1 MPNVLPTTLD
11 TTQPGHSDMTIC
23 DGFALFQNLGAA
35 RTVTDLDDTQGSFF
49 DTTIN
54 AEVFKITIASD
65 HASFLGFCG
74 PAYAIKG
81 DTLAETDFT
90 IPAQESD
97 GATGTLVLGD
107 HAIRGGFQAGLVL
120 QVDFDINISL
130 HFGFFHHTLL
140 DVFALVYINLIQLI
154 LNELIELLTAG
165 EGGGDSGD
173 PNDIEMSSIDPNG
186 PDIDE
191 GQPSGEGAGGE
202 GNRRAGQKFD
212 GAGMVDATTNP
223 FVPGAGGSTFNGPP
237 SDVINP
243 SLSYGFDI
251 LPLVIE
257 ASGLEPL
264 AAVAKALE
272 NIGCGLELGPGISIG
287 LPTRVTLKGATI
299 SNHPFDVTGGS
310 VPSSGEATVELE
322 LTERTP
328 VSPQL
333 QPLTDPPDEIGF
345 LLEHQ
350 VGISIGAYL
359 FAELMFFK
367 VIHIGAQT
375 GELPLFYSV
384 DTDPIGGP
392 YENQLSFVPG
402 GGPVPFAPPNIA
414 VTITGYTANQPQ
426 EQWTNGILARYGV
439 SYFNSDYESP
449 LGPLTAF
456 DPQKRFFA
464 WPTMTNL
471 PGPVPD
477 AVGIRIYREFNDGTD
492 PVRVAEILFADNIT
506 SFTDNVV
513 TP

>member
-23 DGFALFQNLGAA
+23 DGFAFFQNLGTA

-49 DTTIN
+49 DKTIN

-65 HASFLGFCG
+65 HDSFLGFCG

-81 DTLAETDFT
+81 DTLAETEFE
-90 IPAQESD
+90 IPANEAD
-97 GATGTLVLGD
+97 GATGKLVLGD

-120 QVDFDINISL
+120 QIDLDVNISL

-140 DVFALVYINLIQLI
+140 DAFALVYINLIQLI
-154 LNELIELLTAG
+154 LNELIALLTAG
-165 EGGGDSGD
+165 QAGGDSGD

-191 GQPSGEGAGGE
+191 GQPSGEGSGGE
-202 GNRRAGQKFD
+202 GPRRAGQKFD

-223 FVPGAGGSTFNGPP
+223 FVPGAGGSTFTGPP

-243 SLSYGFDI
+243 SLSYSFDI
-251 LPLVIE
+251 LPLVLE
-257 ASGLEPL
+257 ATGIEPL
-264 AAVAKALE
+264 AALSKALE
-272 NIGCGLELGPGISIG
+272 EAGCGLELGPGISIG
-287 LPTRVTLKGATI
+287 LPTRVTLAGATI

-322 LTERTP
+322 LKERTP

-333 QPLTDPPDEIGF
+333 QPLSDPADEIGF

-350 VGISIGAYL
+350 VGVSVGAYV
-359 FAELMFFK
+359 FIELMFFK
-367 VIHIGAQT
+367 VIHIGAQS

-384 DTDPIGGP
+384 DYDPIGGP
-392 YENQLSFVPG
+392 YENHLDFVPG
-402 GGPVPFAPPNIA
+402 GGPVPFAAPN
-414 VTITGYTANQPQ
+414 VTPTITGYTANQPQ
-426 EQWTNGILARYGV
+426 GRWKDGILARYGV

-449 LGPLTAF
+449 IGPLTAF
-456 DPQKRFFA
+456 DPQQRFFA
-464 WPTMTNL
+464 FPTMTNL
-471 PGPVPD
+471 AGPVPN
-477 AVGIRIYREFNDGTD
+477 AVGIRIYREFNDGSS
-492 PVRVAEILFADNIT
+492 PERVGEIEFDQFIT
-506 SFTDNVV
+506 TFTDT